1 MGSRLDAQPALLPYA
16 ISVAAQLTGVQPQ
29 MLRTYEAR
37 GLLDPFRTD
46 GGTRRY
52 SAEDVERA
60 RRITTMLAS
69 GLNLEGVQQV
79 LALQHEVS
87 RLQALVD
94 AMRAHHEPADR

>member
-1 MGSRLDAQPALLPYA
+1 MGSRLDAQPALLLYA

-52 SAEDVERA
+52 SAEDVERV

-94 AMRAHHEPADR
+94 AMRAHQEPADR